1 MVSASLMRIAGQTAC
16 AGEERLSMSAA
27 ELNEFLAAMEIV
39 RQANAALL
47 DVAST
52 VVDEDRDERIR
63 LAEIFIS
70 ATIH

>member
-1 MVSASLMRIAGQTAC
+1 
-16 AGEERLSMSAA
+16 MSAA

-52 VVDEDRDERIR
+52 AIDEDRDERVT

>member
-1 MVSASLMRIAGQTAC
+1 
-16 AGEERLSMSAA
+16 MSAA

-47 DVAST
+47 DLAST
-52 VVDEDRDERIR
+52 VIDEDRDERVR

-70 ATIH
+70 STIH

>member
-1 MVSASLMRIAGQTAC
+1 
-16 AGEERLSMSAA
+16 MSAA

-47 DVAST
+47 DLAST
-52 VVDEDRDERIR
+52 VVAEDHNERDQRVR

-70 ATIH
+70 STIH

>member
-1 MVSASLMRIAGQTAC
+1 
-16 AGEERLSMSAA
+16 MSAA

-47 DVAST
+47 EVACT
-52 VVDEDRDERIR
+52 AIDEDRDQRVR

-70 ATIH
+70 STIH